1 MAAMAA
7 VEAKNPAKA
16 RAAQEARAR
25 SAVKKA
31 ASRGLDTPK
40 HIVSLMRSLG
50 IDERKFCDEACQQAK
65 ADKQAAKEA
74 AQAAKQAAKEAKA
87 AAKAERLAE
96 KQAAKEAA
104 KEAKA

>member
-74 AQAAKQAAKEAKA
+74 AQAAKA
-87 AAKAERLAE
+87 AAKAAKLAVSRQL
-96 KQAAKEAA
+96 KKRNLQQK
-104 KEAKA
+104 KL